1 MWWTDTHTNIWTSRA
16 AVAAKNINSENST
29 PTVMIS
35 MEWDKLRSS
44 DSFLLMNNFT
54 DSYESVNRAKNRWL
68 NPTDGVI
75 KLCLFSL
82 ICTVQV
88 LHLNSNKSFVLNIC
102 YVVFLSSGLLRK
114 GLYIC
119 VVSECFNLNNN
130 MISVLHDAGLIQWCW
145 FSSQTQSWSPAT
157 PVWTLLRHLLQSV
170 HDHHLLWA
178 AAS

>member
-1 MWWTDTHTNIWTSRA
+1 
-16 AVAAKNINSENST
+16 
-29 PTVMIS
+29 MIS

-114 GLYIC
+114 GLYLC
-119 VVSECFNLNNN
+119 CFWVFQSQQQHDLSASWCWTHPV
-130 MISVLHDAGLIQWCW
+130 MLIFFSDSVLVSSHSGLDSAPSP
-145 FSSQTQSWSPAT
+145 SSICSRSSSSLSCLELTVA
-157 PVWTLLRHLLQSV
+157 WTSYHSYSFLLNHLQLQYQNWKIFE
-170 HDHHLLWA
+170 L
-178 AAS
+178 

>member
-1 MWWTDTHTNIWTSRA
+1 
-16 AVAAKNINSENST
+16 
-29 PTVMIS
+29 MIS

-88 LHLNSNKSFVLNIC
+88 LHLNSNKSFVLNF
-102 YVVFLSSGLLRK
+102 VMLF
-114 GLYIC
+114 
-119 VVSECFNLNNN
+119 F
-130 MISVLHDAGLIQWCW
+130 
-145 FSSQTQSWSPAT
+145 
-157 PVWTLLRHLLQSV
+157 
-170 HDHHLLWA
+170 
-178 AAS
+178 